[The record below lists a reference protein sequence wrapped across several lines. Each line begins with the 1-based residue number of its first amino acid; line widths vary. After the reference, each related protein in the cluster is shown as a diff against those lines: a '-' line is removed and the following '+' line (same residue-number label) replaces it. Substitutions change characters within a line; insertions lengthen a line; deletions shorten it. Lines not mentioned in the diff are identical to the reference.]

1 MPHLEQT
8 IPEQSRMSIK
18 GREIRAGKL
27 MRHLQITEPVQ
38 IALGVRRDYRT
49 WAKIQQAALSMGD
62 VGVENAARA
71 AKVLAE
77 LRGLMLDL
85 VGYPKRPGRVPPEQI
100 RQIQEAIPAE
110 ITIESSDN
118 QSH

>member
-1 MPHLEQT
+1 MPHLEQS
-8 IPEQSRMSIK
+8 IPEQSRNSIK
-18 GREIRAGKL
+18 GREIRSGKL

-49 WAKIQQAALSMGD
+49 WSKIQDSALSLGE
-62 VGVENAARA
+62 VGVENAAKA
-71 AKVLAE
+71 AKVLGE
-77 LRGLMLDL
+77 LRSLMLDL

-110 ITIESSDN
+110 IVVDDAPK
-118 QSH
+118 